1 MFHSDYKH
9 ITDRLPDSLVKR
21 AYQSLLIHSKN
32 PVPLEMISGKSG
44 RIESYLRHKLEVY
57 ENSLNRKC
65 KSMAQTKL
73 LRSRSW
79 PECNVFPASPAIY
92 VTDNRTQTV
101 NISCDHE
108 EENNCQVMNELKV
121 FRQHLLDYNK
131 RTFEKFMQDIE
142 KEYRERITANKRLRC
157 EVENLKMQQDYSWCE
172 QEIQNLNRE
181 IERFENAS
189 EEEIVELKSEV
200 SSLKSQLY
208 QAKKDVRDKEKVI
221 TDLEKRLEESEEQV
235 DRLRCRIRAISSR
248 KNTPEQRNSPDLYN
262 PNINLEM
269 ATITELANAID
280 GLLEYNRDRLYERY
294 EKWKTKTQAER
305 QNILILQA
313 QILALQ
319 NNLPNQIN
327 MALPAGLQMPELS
340 SFEQDHEKYVDD
352 FIAYINYGGIN
363 DEVRIRNILDRSV
376 KGEVREW
383 YRREFDNKN
392 WELQNV
398 LDNSAIGATIA
409 HIRGANAGAIT
420 GAVNSFLNVP
430 LGLAGADI
438 IPARNVAEDWTIAG
452 GRPTNAVPVAPNAG
466 GGIPIILAG
475 IRSGQRLHRIK
486 KHFPSAVKFLRMLEI
501 GTLKQGT
508 HESVASFWAKIQK
521 YGDQLGYT
529 PEQKKTSFISGV
541 RQDILND
548 IIMIGRHKPI
558 NDILDNLEE
567 MELRSGILGPP
578 PSYLSYTPAPSAIP
592 NIAPQQQGISLAD
605 IQKIIQEAQAQQK
618 TENQAL
624 VKKITE
630 LESQMTQQQAQ
641 VSIPQ
646 IIEPVRQPKGPPS
659 SLKTE
664 EGLKNYYVSEFLKDL
679 GLLSKEELDA
689 DYPVKNFQRPHS
701 QRSNVSARIDR
712 VEEGINETRE
722 SVNQLTEEFQKLN
735 IRKPVARSNFN
746 RSYFTPIKPINSQ
759 YVSPDSNDDNG
770 GGYENNN
777 WWTGYDEA
785 SEKKNRYQ

>member
-1 MFHSDYKH
+1 
-9 ITDRLPDSLVKR
+9 
-21 AYQSLLIHSKN
+21 
-32 PVPLEMISGKSG
+32 
-44 RIESYLRHKLEVY
+44 
-57 ENSLNRKC
+57 
-65 KSMAQTKL
+65 
-73 LRSRSW
+73 
-79 PECNVFPASPAIY
+79 
-92 VTDNRTQTV
+92 
-101 NISCDHE
+101 
-108 EENNCQVMNELKV
+108 
-121 FRQHLLDYNK
+121 
-131 RTFEKFMQDIE
+131 
-142 KEYRERITANKRLRC
+142 
-157 EVENLKMQQDYSWCE
+157 
-172 QEIQNLNRE
+172 
-181 IERFENAS
+181 
-189 EEEIVELKSEV
+189 
-200 SSLKSQLY
+200 
-208 QAKKDVRDKEKVI
+208 
-221 TDLEKRLEESEEQV
+221 
-235 DRLRCRIRAISSR
+235 
-248 KNTPEQRNSPDLYN
+248 
-262 PNINLEM
+262 
-269 ATITELANAID
+269 
-280 GLLEYNRDRLYERY
+280 
-294 EKWKTKTQAER
+294 
-305 QNILILQA
+305 
-313 QILALQ
+313 
-319 NNLPNQIN
+319 

-409 HIRGANAGAIT
+409 HIRGANGGAIT
-420 GAVNSFLNVP
+420 GAVNSFPNVP

-646 IIEPVRQPKGPPS
+646 TVEPVRQPKGPPS

-664 EGLKNYYVSEFLKDL
+664 EGLKNYYVAEYLKEV
-679 GLLSKEELDA
+679 GLLNKEDLDS
-689 DYPVKNFQRPHS
+689 DYPVKPFQRSRP
-701 QRSNVSARIDR
+701 QRNNNSARFDR
-712 VEEGINETRE
+712 IEEGLEETRNN
-722 SVNQLTEEFQKLN
+722 VNQLADLFQKKAY
-735 IRKPVARSNFN
+735 IRKCGICGETGHSKGSCPRPIAQSNFT
-746 RSYFTPIKPINSQ
+746 RSYWTPLKPIIP
-759 YVSPDSNDDNG
+759 PDSDGEENDGD
-770 GGYENNN
+770 
-777 WWTGYDEA
+777 GYDKVDNDWYFA
-785 SEKKNRYQ
+785 PEKKNRYQ